1 MKEVNYPIMY
11 TCMPKLKPKQN
22 QKYPT
27 AQEEIECW
35 VPTTCWIL
43 SKREQYCSD
52 GTSFIDYEVVYRKD
66 CHSLEV
72 IDFPEERRIDT
83 IVVKEEEEVSS
94 NYEKIKFLC
103 VERNKEIL
111 KSKFTPN
118 SDEWKKIQY
127 EFLEKEI
134 KYFANSFSEEEQTII
149 SKTKRKKENI

>member
-1 MKEVNYPIMY
+1 MLGTYDLLDII
-11 TCMPKLKPKQN
+11 
-22 QKYPT
+22 QKR
-27 AQEEIECW
+27 AVLFRW
-35 VPTTCWIL
+35 
-43 SKREQYCSD
+43 
-52 GTSFIDYEVVYRKD
+52 TSFIDYEVVYRKD

-134 KYFANSFSEEEQTII
+134 KYLLIVLV
-149 SKTKRKKENI
+149 KRNRHNK

>member
-11 TCMPKLKPKQN
+11 TCMPKLKSN
-22 QKYPT
+22 QSKNYSMV
-27 AQEEIECW
+27 QEEVECW
-35 VPTTCWIL
+35 VPTTCWVL

-72 IDFPEERRIDT
+72 LDFPEERKIDT
-83 IVVKEEEEVSS
+83 IVVKEEGEVSE

-103 VERNKEIL
+103 VDRNKEIL
-111 KSKFTPN
+111 KSKFTPD
-118 SDEWKKIQY
+118 SEEWEKIQS

-134 KYFANSFSEEEQTII
+134 KYFANSFSEKEQAII
-149 SKTKRKKENI
+149 SKIKRRKEK

>member
-1 MKEVNYPIMY
+1 M
-11 TCMPKLKPKQN
+11 
-22 QKYPT
+22 
-27 AQEEIECW
+27 
-35 VPTTCWIL
+35 
-43 SKREQYCSD
+43 
-52 GTSFIDYEVVYRKD
+52 VYRKD

-103 VERNKEIL
+103 VDRNKEIL